1 LKDGGLAV
9 IKCDDLPGIGEER
22 KEKDEAKMAEQFLSK
37 NPTPILKVGEDG
49 TVLYTN
55 KAANVILDYWGI
67 KEGDKVPQPL
77 RHNIKRALS
86 QESPENIEIQTGKT
100 TYAVLIHPFPEEDYV
115 NIQGFDISSRIL
127 AEEKLH
133 RREKQYLSLSNLGRM
148 SIACKDFQAILE
160 KSARLIAQGLDTE
173 FSTILELMPDG
184 NFIVRAGSGWEE
196 GLAGNTI
203 IRGKEESHSGYTL
216 LARKP
221 VILKDLETETR
232 FKHSELLRSHG
243 IVCGITVLIG
253 NVSSPFGVLG
263 VYSTVK
269 RDFTEDDIYFL
280 DSAALLLS
288 EIIERLKAEEK
299 LRVHHQELEKL
310 VEKRTLEYTE
320 ANEKLAQEVTQRRE
334 IERTL
339 MNTVSFLE
347 ALLDSI
353 PSPVFQRDL
362 NAIYVNCNESFAR
375 QIMGLPKNLV
385 IGGSFQEFEKRIP
398 KELAEIY
405 KKYDRELIR
414 DGGSHYHETMVVCA
428 DGMQRDFL
436 FHKATYEDSSG
447 EIAGVVGVML
457 DITQLKEAE
466 KTSRKSE
473 ERYRIAAEQTGQL
486 VYDCDA
492 GSGKIDWAGAILQI
506 TGYNPEEFKHL
517 DLEGWLANIHEED
530 WEKARE
536 THEKFMKTG

>member
-1 LKDGGLAV
+1 
-9 IKCDDLPGIGEER
+9 
-22 KEKDEAKMAEQFLSK
+22 MAEMLLSK
-37 NPTPILKVGEDG
+37 SPTPILKVGADG
-49 TVLYTN
+49 TVLYAN
-55 KAANVILDYWGI
+55 KATNVLLDYWGI
-67 KEGDKVPQPL
+67 NEGEKVPQSL

-86 QESPENIEIQTGKT
+86 QENPENLEIQAGKT
-100 TYAVLIHPFPEEDYV
+100 TYAVLLQSFPEEDYV
-115 NIQGFDISSRIL
+115 NIQWFDISSMIL
-127 AEEKLH
+127 AEEKL
-133 RREKQYLSLSNLGRM
+133 RKMEKQYLSLSNLGRM
-148 SIACKDFQAILE
+148 SIACEDFQAILK
-160 KSARLIAQGLDTE
+160 KSARLIVQGLDME

-184 NFIVRAGSGWEE
+184 NLIIRAGSDWEE
-196 GLAGNTI
+196 GLAGSTI

-216 LARKP
+216 LVRKP

-232 FKHSELLRSHG
+232 FTHSEFLKSHG
-243 IVCGITVLIG
+243 VISGITVLIG
-253 NVSSPFGVLG
+253 NINNPFGVLG
-263 VYSTVK
+263 VYSTIK

-299 LRVHHQELEKL
+299 LRVHHQELERL

-320 ANEKLAQEVTQRRE
+320 ANEKLAQEVTQKRE

-339 MNTVSFLE
+339 MNTVRFLE
-347 ALLDSI
+347 VLLDSI
-353 PSPVFQRDL
+353 PSPVFQRNL

-405 KKYDRELIR
+405 KKYDRKLIN
-414 DGGSHYHETMVVCA
+414 DGGSHYHETKVVCA
-428 DGMQRDFL
+428 DGMQRNFL

-447 EIAGVVGVML
+447 EVAGVVGVML

-473 ERYRIAAEQTGQL
+473 ERYRIAAEQTG
-486 VYDCDA
+486 
-492 GSGKIDWAGAILQI
+492 
-506 TGYNPEEFKHL
+506 
-517 DLEGWLANIHEED
+517 
-530 WEKARE
+530 
-536 THEKFMKTG
+536 